1 MSESEHRMIE
11 ILRILN
17 VQEKPIGSKV
27 IADELKNK
35 GYNLGERAV
44 RYHMQILDEKGYTE
58 RKGYSGRVITELGR
72 AKLEKGLI
80 YDQVDF
86 TFSKF
91 EERIYLTDFDYN
103 KKCGNVIVNTSNI
116 LDNKAF
122 DIIKKVF
129 AAGVCVSP
137 LINAKKIEINGKKGY
152 VMKTICG
159 TTIDGVFL
167 KNGIPSIP
175 QYGGLVEIEDYY
187 PTKFSELIS
196 YKKTSITP
204 LDAFIAKDMTSVL
217 DVAEHGTGT
226 IPANFRIIPET
237 GLKKAKEIIQ
247 KLEKVGIGGV
257 LEIGETSE
265 NVLGIPVPEGMVG
278 ISIIGGITPFCAAQE
293 MDYKVDIKTGEE
305 FIDYNKLKELESSK
319 HKIKKAKKVEYKK
332 TPFILTKSLNRMN
345 QVDYDIE
352 TNEGNIVANISYLD
366 RLDLDDALTIM
377 KRTYKNLPKYM
388 NPLFNI
394 VDHPS
399 DESKVGIATVC
410 SLSIDG
416 ILINNGI
423 MSTPRYGGLLEL
435 GKPPLFVEMISYDGS
450 SIDPHKIFIFKNLTQ
465 ISKRKNPKK
474 ILASIKEVPYIARPE
489 CKAILDKIN
498 ENGFPIFKVGK
509 PRELVYNAKVDNYNF
524 GIVTGSG
531 LNSIAAIKEKG
542 IAIEAKAVETILPIE
557 DMSLIYE
564 QWLKKI
570 AFKNLNKNSKKLLK
584 K

>member
-72 AKLEKGLI
+72 GKLEKGLI

-196 YKKTSITP
+196 YKNEDYYPTKFSELISYKKTSITP

-226 IPANFRIIPET
+226 IPANFRIIPD
-237 GLKKAKEIIQ
+237 
-247 KLEKVGIGGV
+247 
-257 LEIGETSE
+257 
-265 NVLGIPVPEGMVG
+265 
-278 ISIIGGITPFCAAQE
+278 IGGITPFCAAQE

-489 CKAILDKIN
+489 CEAILDKIN